1 MSVFSIGLNHVT
13 APIGFREQI
22 ATIVQDL
29 GRANQ
34 TLSRFAGLAEVI
46 TISTCNRVEIYAVGT
61 DEASSGLVFEWLKS
75 KGIPIESKYFYIHT
89 ERAVVSHLFRVVSS
103 LDSMMLGENQ
113 IISQVRS
120 AFQTAETVSSVGP
133 VLRRIFERAFSVAKR
148 VRTDTKISEGSVSI
162 GRAGVDLSKQVLG
175 DISSKTA
182 MIIGAGEHGQLI
194 ANNLKDQGLTELYI
208 ANRTIDRAVT
218 FAHQLSALPIRLS
231 EVNRYLERCDIVV
244 ASIGGGQ
251 QVIDKVNVERS
262 IKSRRYKSMVFID
275 LSMPR
280 VFERSIHSVSD
291 AYLFDVDDLKSLTI
305 QGLEKRK
312 AEAEMAE
319 QIVEVEVDSCWTVL
333 HSDRHNQSIGA
344 VFQNASTIVEQ
355 ECHRLVQ
362 QVDLTEIEIA
372 QVKKSMNSIVKKIL
386 HHPVQHA
393 QKLVKSKQ
401 GAELQEYLS
410 TLIEVDVNKSTKE

>member
-22 ATIVQDL
+22 ASIVQDL

-34 TLSRFAGLAEVI
+34 TLSRFAGLTEVI

-61 DEASSGLVFEWLKS
+61 DDTSSGLVFEWLKS

-103 LDSMMLGENQ
+103 LDSMILGENQ

-133 VLRRIFERAFSVAKR
+133 VLRRIFERAFSVAKK

-194 ANNLKDQGLTELYI
+194 ANNLKNQGLTELYI
-208 ANRTIDRAVT
+208 ANRTIERAVNL
-218 FAHQLSALPIRLS
+218 AHQLSALPIRLS

-291 AYLFDVDDLKSLTI
+291 AYLFDIDDLKSLTI

-333 HSDRHNQSIGA
+333 HSDRHNQTIGE
-344 VFQNASTIVEQ
+344 VFQNASDIVAGEIQRLQGQGVWTVEQ
-355 ECHRLVQ
+355 L
-362 QVDLTEIEIA
+362 DLIR
-372 QVKKSMNSIVKKIL
+372 KSMDSVSKKVL
-386 HHPVQHA
+386 HNPVHHARQLAKSNQHI
-393 QKLVKSKQ
+393 
-401 GAELQEYLS
+401 ELQVFLS
-410 TLIEVDVNKSTKE
+410 TLLPSGRDSE